1 MKEIMQCT
9 VTSKRIKY
17 LGINLPKEAKDLY
30 LENYKILIKEIKAG
44 INRWRSMFWDWKNQ
58 YYQNDYTTESNL
70 QIQSNPYQIINDFF
84 FTELEKDFVQ
94 FVWKHKRPQINK
106 AVSKKENR
114 AGGIRLPTFRL
125 SYIVTVIRA
134 LCYRHKN
141 RNIDQWNRTQSA
153 EINLHTYSR
162 LINDKIGKNIQW
174 KKDSLFN
181 KFSSVQSLSRV

>member
-1 MKEIMQCT
+1 MNLVKLYDTKLIQKNQLYFYTVKMKEIMQCT

-58 YYQNDYTTESNL
+58 YYQNDYNTESFL
-70 QIQSNPYQIINDFF
+70 QIKSNPYQIINDFF

-141 RNIDQWNRTQSA
+141 RNINHWSKAKAQR
-153 EINLHTYSR
+153 
-162 LINDKIGKNIQW
+162 
-174 KKDSLFN
+174 
-181 KFSSVQSLSRV
+181 